1 MASRGPQLLKD
12 YLAADS
18 NSCSSSGF
26 RSFPRRLQHH
36 STQTVRTLLQIDLNT
51 NTPNSPVKLTR
62 SRSKA
67 VKFFSNAV
75 KLFPFNTVKSRR
87 EEFRGNYSVVVRGAS
102 GPFKVKD
109 ILRWKSFRD
118 LVEEDSPPLDFYDGT
133 TTSTGSASSSNT
145 SATSWCDSDFTAEEL
160 PCWGGNSCEYLEGKR
175 FSPEVSVGGDSDS
188 TVDPKGDASCEEI
201 KEQNSPVSVLN
212 FPIQEDEQSFSPFHQ
227 CLENLERRKHM
238 LLQDLEHFEHL
249 STKLGPTN
257 VEDKCLD
264 EEYSDCKEYHGDHDD
279 KCVQKGGGNEE
290 KARQMLNHIRT
301 TSSLET
307 REASVDQLLLDF
319 FSNELGTSRNQ
330 NDARFDCGILRVAED
345 WVSGKYESFEWE
357 MEGKREAFVRDMERG
372 ERWKKFE
379 EEIEELAMEM
389 EAWVLDYLVD
399 ELVVDL
405 SFSLKTQKD

>member
-1 MASRGPQLLKD
+1 
-12 YLAADS
+12 
-18 NSCSSSGF
+18 
-26 RSFPRRLQHH
+26 
-36 STQTVRTLLQIDLNT
+36 
-51 NTPNSPVKLTR
+51 
-62 SRSKA
+62 
-67 VKFFSNAV
+67 
-75 KLFPFNTVKSRR
+75 
-87 EEFRGNYSVVVRGAS
+87 
-102 GPFKVKD
+102 
-109 ILRWKSFRD
+109 
-118 LVEEDSPPLDFYDGT
+118 
-133 TTSTGSASSSNT
+133 
-145 SATSWCDSDFTAEEL
+145 
-160 PCWGGNSCEYLEGKR
+160 
-175 FSPEVSVGGDSDS
+175 
-188 TVDPKGDASCEEI
+188 
-201 KEQNSPVSVLN
+201 
-212 FPIQEDEQSFSPFHQ
+212 
-227 CLENLERRKHM
+227 M

-257 VEDKCLD
+257 VEDKFLD

-319 FSNELGTSRNQ
+319 FSNELATSRNQ

-345 WVSGKYESFEWE
+345 WVSGKYEESFEWE

-379 EEIEELAMEM
+379 KEREELAMEM

-405 SFSLKTQKD
+405 SCSLKTQKD